1 MKVTS
6 SEIKIVAQHRK
17 LASEIDRLRTFLERQ
32 RKDKS
37 LVKYPSDEQAAKTA
51 VKVLDRLR
59 FFFSNLEKFKNDYLQ
74 QLKDFHIHKD
84 KVEDSDFI
92 SISNYRRRLVSLM
105 MGLMPHLEGFL
116 AYMEKGM
123 DDVSNLNS
131 MLEELKKIEKE
142 QSEMDTS
149 RFAPW
154 DKTEVLEQD
163 KELFAASL
171 GTVSG
176 IQALSNKVVASI
188 KELHEL
194 TY

>member
-17 LASEIDRLRTFLERQ
+17 LASEIDRLRSFINRQ
-32 RKDKS
+32 REDKS

-51 VKVLDRLR
+51 VKVLDRLK
-59 FFFSNLEKFKNDYLQ
+59 FFFSNLEKFKTDYLEK
-74 QLKDFHIHKD
+74 LKDFHIHKE
-84 KVEDSDFI
+84 KVENSDFA

-131 MLEELKKIEKE
+131 MLDELKQIEKA
-142 QSEMDTS
+142 QSEMETS
-149 RFAPW
+149 QFAPW

-163 KELFAASL
+163 RELFAASL
-171 GTVSG
+171 GTVDG
-176 IQALSNKVVASI
+176 IHSLSNRVVASI
-188 KELHEL
+188 AELHEL